1 MKIVRRVALPLL
13 LLGTIAGAGSATGM
27 SRFLA
32 KSADASCGSPYLA
45 SPNDQRPHT
54 TDYFIDQNVVQPGA
68 MIPVHLAAYALSG
81 GAPPDIVGSK
91 VLNARYVA
99 VDPRASGD
107 WHVNPSCNA
116 NAPIKGGAS
125 DQYDYEGTWVAPNV
139 PGSYELAVSFR
150 FQDRTTALSIIV
162 DYLVNMQVVQP
173 AQTPLPLPSHIHDQ
187 IGLTDGSWTTFAQN
201 TVNNAYDLRALP
213 NRVHLSTEYDWVSE
227 PAPGDRRVSDGLLST
242 IGDTPP
248 IFANVDPAPGSGGG
262 GGRGGGG
269 APSGGAI
276 PLPSADFP
284 YDQQST
290 DAGGGITHLP
300 QHGWARVDANN
311 RTIGAQTYNWRA
323 LIDAPLTVRDSTYRL
338 TAGRY
343 VMDNG
348 FFGTLADRSEFAN
361 FGDGQ
366 GIAVYADPVGPYYDP
381 TGAHCDRDPR
391 RACIWWKPVP
401 AGVVGPYTT
410 ATYHLTLVDAARQP
424 GGDQTVIEATT
435 TKGWADVDAPG
446 PTTYRAGL
454 QVVYSFAEGGA
465 SLGDP
470 LFGTPLNATLP
481 IIAAGPSGPG
491 PTPTPMIVSP
501 PPTDTPMPPP
511 PTDTPTATAV
521 PPTDTPTPAPTATT
535 GPAAGMLSSVA
546 TPYAWIA
553 GRLDPAA
560 TAEAVLPTTRR
571 GSSPD
576 RDTAH
581 FAWPA
586 GVELRVLPALSEHP
600 DEARLYVRDPNG
612 AVALAYP
619 DTVDSITYT
628 VTGGPCGTG
637 TLAGS
642 GGGTYAHDG
651 DTYPGE
657 VAPASG
663 ATTLPGASRIAW
675 VVDPAQVG
683 RASDGVMVCSVD
695 DYLRHT
701 PGRALPPRFSLDYTV
716 TQRLHFTL
724 VFRDDAQGTGADAVC
739 ALTPVTP
746 QAAAT
751 LGPAF
756 AGGAPVPM
764 DGAALKACDAG
775 AVRLLA
781 VQKALAAGGIV
792 HDGSLG
798 SMVVYGTPVV
808 RPNGDGTTTLEVAF
822 QVTRSLALGY
832 HLIMLHEV
840 APAP

>member
-1 MKIVRRVALPLL
+1 VKVARPALLPLV
-13 LLGTIAGAGSATGM
+13 LLGAVLGAGSAAGM
-27 SRFLA
+27 SRFLVR
-32 KSADASCGSPYLA
+32 SADQSCGSPYLA

-54 TDYFIDQNVVQPGA
+54 TDYYIDQNVVQPGA
-68 MIPVHLAAYALSG
+68 TVQVHLGAYALPDSA
-81 GAPPDIVGSK
+81 APDVVESR
-91 VLNARYVA
+91 VLNNRYRKL
-99 VDPRASGD
+99 DPGQYTGGD

-116 NAPIKGGAS
+116 NAPIKGGTS
-125 DQYDYEGTWVAPNV
+125 DQYDYEGTWVAPSV

-162 DYLVNMQVVQP
+162 DYLVNMQIAQP
-173 AQTPLPLPSHIHDQ
+173 GSTQTALHSHIHDQ
-187 IGLTDGSWTTFAQN
+187 IGLTDGSWTTFTQN
-201 TVNNAYDLRALP
+201 SVNNAYDLRALP
-213 NRVHLSTEYDWVSE
+213 AHVHLSTEYDWASAPV
-227 PAPGDRRVSDGLLST
+227 PGDRRVSDGLLST

-248 IFANVDPAPGSGGG
+248 VFANVDTAPGAG

-269 APSGGAI
+269 TPSGGAI
-276 PLPSADFP
+276 PLPAQDFP

-290 DAGGGITHLP
+290 SAGGGITRLP
-300 QHGWARVDANN
+300 QHGHASVDANY
-311 RTIGAQTYNWRA
+311 RAIGAQTYTWRA
-323 LIDAPLTVRDSTYRL
+323 LIDAPLTVRDTAYRL
-338 TAGRY
+338 TVGRY

-348 FFGTLADRSEFAN
+348 FFGMLADGSDVAN

-366 GIAVYADPVGPYYDP
+366 GVAVYADPVGPYYDP
-381 TGAHCDRDPR
+381 TGAHCDRNPR
-391 RACIWWKPVP
+391 RVCIWWDPVP
-401 AGVVGPYTT
+401 DGVVGPYTT
-410 ATYHLTLVDAARQP
+410 ATYHLSLVDAARQP
-424 GGDQTVIEATT
+424 GGDQDVISADT

-446 PTTYRAGL
+446 PATYRAGL
-454 QVVYSFAEGGA
+454 QVVYSFTEGGA

-470 LFGTPLNATLP
+470 LFGTPLNATLTV
-481 IIAAGPSGPG
+481 AAAPSGPA
-491 PTPTPMIVSP
+491 PTVTPTTAPS
-501 PPTDTPMPPP
+501 P
-511 PTDTPTATAV
+511 PTDTPTAAAV

-535 GPAAGMLSSVA
+535 GPAAGTLSSVA

-571 GSSPD
+571 GGSPD

-586 GVELRVLPALSEHP
+586 GVALRVLPALSEHP

-612 AVALAYP
+612 AAALAYP

-628 VTGGPCGTG
+628 VTGGPCGTE

-642 GGGTYAHDG
+642 GGGTYVHDG
-651 DTYPGE
+651 DAYPGE

-675 VVDPAQVG
+675 VVDPAQTG
-683 RASDGVMVCSVD
+683 RDTGGVMVCSVD
-695 DYLRHT
+695 DYLRHA
-701 PGRALPPRFSLDYTV
+701 PGRMLPPRFSLDYTV

-724 VFRDDAQGTGADAVC
+724 VFRDDARGTGADAVC
-739 ALTPVTP
+739 ALAPVASH
-746 QAAAT
+746 AAAT
-751 LGPAF
+751 PGPAF

-764 DGAALKACDAG
+764 DGAVPKACDVG
-775 AVRLLA
+775 DMRLLA

-792 HDGSLG
+792 HDGSLD

-808 RPNGDGTTTLEVAF
+808 RSNGDGTTTLDVAF

-840 APAP
+840 ATSR